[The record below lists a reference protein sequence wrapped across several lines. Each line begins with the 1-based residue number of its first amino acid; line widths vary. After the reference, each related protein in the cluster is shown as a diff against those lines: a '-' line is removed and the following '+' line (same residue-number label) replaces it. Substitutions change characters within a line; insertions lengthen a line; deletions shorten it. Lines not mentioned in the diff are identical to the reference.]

1 MSDAFIAVGSNI
13 EYATNIPAAL
23 RHLKSLVSV
32 RATSKFYRAAA
43 VGSHQQLPYANGVW
57 HIDTNMAPHSLKFD
71 VCRAVESLL
80 GRVRTAD
87 RFAARPID
95 LDLLLYDD
103 LVVNETGLILPAPEI
118 RTRSFVAVPLMELTP
133 GRVLPDTGE
142 FLSSL
147 PVSTDPALEVITGL
161 TDVLRRMIHEP

>member
-1 MSDAFIAVGSNI
+1 MSDAFVAVGSNI
-13 EYATNIPAAL
+13 DCATNIPAAL
-23 RHLKSLVSV
+23 RHLQSLVRV

-43 VGSHQQLPYANGVW
+43 VGSRQQLPYANGVW
-57 HIDTNMAPHSLKFD
+57 HIDTNVGPHSLKFD
-71 VCRAVESLL
+71 ICRAVESSL
-80 GRVRTAD
+80 GRIRTAD

-103 LVVNETGLILPAPEI
+103 LVMNEAGLVLPAPEI
-118 RTRSFVAVPLMELTP
+118 RTRSFVAVPLIELAP

-147 PVSTDPALEVITGL
+147 SVSTDPALEVMPDL
-161 TDVLRRMIHEP
+161 TEVLHRMVRET